1 MRNIPMDLLRT
12 FAAVADVGSITRAA
26 SQLGRSQPAV
36 SLQMKRLEEIL
47 SASLCRWDG
56 RRMLLT
62 DRGEVL
68 LGYAAQILRLNDEA
82 IGTLTQPAL
91 AGHVKVGTP
100 NDFAISFLPRILGRF
115 VDRYPGVTL
124 DVSCDLSV
132 NLLKQFAAGDSG
144 FDLVLAMH
152 GDRPVS
158 RPVRLWPEP
167 LVWVSAPGHSVWTRR
182 PLPLVVYPEGCIY
195 RRRLTRA
202 LDAAGNPWR
211 VVYCSPSLAG
221 LQAAI
226 ISGLGVTVLARS
238 TVPEGL
244 QILESSDFLPAL
256 TSVTI
261 GLHRRRNRLPAAA
274 ARLVEFVAESLDE
287 RRPRQEQSG
296 GTRLRTP
303 HAPAKTP
310 ATGRGV

>member
-12 FAAVADVGSITRAA
+12 FAAVADFGSITRAA
-26 SQLGRSQPAV
+26 AQLGRSQPAV
-36 SLQMKRLEEIL
+36 SLQMKRLEEIV
-47 SASLCRWDG
+47 ATPLCRWDG

-62 DRGEVL
+62 DRGQTL

-100 NDFAISFLPRILGRF
+100 NDFAITFLPRILGRF

-132 NLLKQFAAGDSG
+132 NLLKQFATGDAG

-152 GDRPVS
+152 GDRPMG

-167 LVWVSAPGHSVWTRR
+167 LVWISSPVHAIAARR
-182 PLPLVVYPEGCIY
+182 PLPLVVYPEGCVY

-202 LDAAGNPWR
+202 LDDAGLPWR
-211 VVYCSPSLAG
+211 IVYCSPSLAG

-244 QILESSDFLPAL
+244 QILQAGDSLPAL
-256 TSVTI
+256 APVTI
-261 GLHRRRNRLPAAA
+261 GLHRRRNRLPLAAN
-274 ARLVEFVAESLDE
+274 RLVEFIAESLDE
-287 RRPRQEQSG
+287 RQPGPPPLVRG
-296 GTRLRTP
+296 G
-303 HAPAKTP
+303 
-310 ATGRGV
+310 GRVSES

>member
-12 FAAVADVGSITRAA
+12 FATVADFGSITRAA
-26 SQLGRSQPAV
+26 AQLGRSQPAV
-36 SLQMKRLEEIL
+36 SLQMKRLEEIV
-47 SASLCRWDG
+47 ATPLCRWDG

-62 DRGEVL
+62 DRGQTL

-100 NDFAISFLPRILGRF
+100 NDFAITFLPRILGRF

-132 NLLKQFAAGDSG
+132 NLLKQFAAGDSD

-152 GDRPVS
+152 ADRPAGRS
-158 RPVRLWPEP
+158 VRLWPED
-167 LVWVSAPGHSVWTRR
+167 LVWVAAPGHSVRDRR
-182 PLPLVVYPEGCIY
+182 PLPLVAYPEGCVY

-202 LDAAGNPWR
+202 LDDSGIPWR

-244 QILESSDFLPAL
+244 QMLDSAGILPAL
-256 TSVTI
+256 APVTI
-261 GLHRRRNRLPAAA
+261 GLHRRRNRLPPAAD
-274 ARLVEFVAESLDE
+274 RLVEFIAESLDD
-287 RRPRQEQSG
+287 RQPEPPPPVRG
-296 GTRLRTP
+296 GNRTR
-303 HAPAKTP
+303 KN
-310 ATGRGV
+310 